1 MTPFRAH
8 KNKDIIT
15 FKVTDFTKLSNKSMM
30 PVFEELEKQRFKGHR
45 KAYLYVCERFGSAF
59 LECNVEIYI
68 NGEKRSYHE
77 LKVN

>member
-1 MTPFRAH
+1 MTLFRAH
-8 KNKDIIT
+8 KNTDIIR

-30 PVFEELEKQRFKGHR
+30 PVFEELEKQRFRGHR

-68 NGEKRSYHE
+68 NGERRNHRD